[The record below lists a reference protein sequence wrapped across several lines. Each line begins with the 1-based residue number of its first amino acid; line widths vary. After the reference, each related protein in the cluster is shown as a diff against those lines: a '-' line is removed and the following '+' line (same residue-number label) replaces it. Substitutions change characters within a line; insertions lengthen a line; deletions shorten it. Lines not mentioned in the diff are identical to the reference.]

1 MNIKYSVS
9 LAISIFLF
17 SGVSVSG
24 QGFDTFS
31 TESLKAEKELNCED
45 TGTTPAS
52 YGMGALYGCIQGEA
66 QTVKWFINEI
76 PNTNRVENVKL
87 MWNDWFK
94 DRGHGVHTDINE
106 AKYALWVLIDM
117 YAPDKR
123 EELENVFWG
132 EQDKTIRVANYI
144 LKYTYS
150 RGPAIDERLI
160 VVTER

>member
-1 MNIKYSVS
+1 MKYKYPVT
-9 LAISIFLF
+9 LAILLIFI
-17 SGVSVSG
+17 SGVGVSG
-24 QGFDTFS
+24 QGFDSFS
-31 TESLKAEKELNCED
+31 SESEKSAQELRCHNSK
-45 TGTTPAS
+45 TTPAS

-94 DRGHGVHTDINE
+94 DRGHGVHADKKE
-106 AKYALWVLIDM
+106 AQNALKILIRM
-117 YAPDKR
+117 YAPDKSK
-123 EELENVFWG
+123 ELNMAFKG
-132 EQDKTIRVANYI
+132 SQDKTIRAANYI

-160 VVTER
+160 EITEK